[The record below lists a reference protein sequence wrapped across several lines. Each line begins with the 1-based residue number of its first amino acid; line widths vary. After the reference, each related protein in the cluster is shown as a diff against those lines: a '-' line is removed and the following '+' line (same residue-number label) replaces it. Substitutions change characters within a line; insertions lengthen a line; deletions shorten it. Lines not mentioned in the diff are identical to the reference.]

1 MQGGLKVLS
10 GSDVVGIFER
20 FGFVVAT
27 GTKHIK
33 KRRSGPSGIETLTV
47 PNHAPIGKGLLRAI
61 FTQASAYI
69 PQEHLRPLFY
79 NE

>member
-1 MQGGLKVLS
+1 MRGGLKVLS
-10 GSDVVGIFER
+10 GSDVVGIFEH

-33 KRRSGPSGIETLTV
+33 MHRTGPSGVETLTV
-47 PNHAPIGKGLLRAI
+47 PHHNPIGKGLLRTI
-61 FTQASAYI
+61 FVQACAYI
-69 PQEHLRPLFY
+69 PQEQLRPHFY

>member
-20 FGFVVAT
+20 FGFVVAA

-33 KRRSGPSGIETLTV
+33 MHRRGPGGVETLTV
-47 PNHAPIGKGLLRAI
+47 PHRDPIGKGLLRTI
-61 FTQASAYI
+61 FVQACAYI
-69 PQEHLRPLFY
+69 PQEQLRPHFY

>member
-33 KRRSGPSGIETLTV
+33 MRRKGPSGVETLTV
-47 PNHAPIGKGLLRAI
+47 PHHDPIGKGLLRTI
-61 FTQASAYI
+61 FVQACAYI
-69 PQEHLRPLFY
+69 PQEQLRPHFY

>member
-20 FGFVVAT
+20 FGFVVAA
-27 GTKHIK
+27 GRKHIK
-33 KRRSGPSGIETLTV
+33 MHRTGPSGIETLTV
-47 PNHAPIGKGLLRAI
+47 PNHSPIGKGLLRTV
-61 FTQASAYI
+61 FVQASAYI
-69 PQEHLRPLFY
+69 PQQELRPLFY